1 MKRAW
6 CASREAFESWL
17 TTSCNATTFASTSRS
32 TAAMRPGLSLRSSP
46 THLCTLYVATLSLP
60 SFSTAPTAPPSS
72 SLNSLAEQFADR
84 HLEAGQHRALYH
96 VRLAQLRQHV
106 MLLPENELRDATSL
120 RVNYPVLA
128 HAVLLV

>member
-17 TTSCNATTFASTSRS
+17 TTSCNATTSASTSRS

-60 SFSTAPTAPPSS
+60 SFITARAPPFSRAQQ
-72 SLNSLAEQFADR
+72 LAHAR
-84 HLEAGQHRALYH
+84 LEPRQHRAPYH
-96 VRLAQLRQHV
+96 VRLAQLRQ
-106 MLLPENELRDATSL
+106 
-120 RVNYPVLA
+120 RVVL
-128 HAVLLV
+128 